1 MDLEKESEEKKNNIS
16 DSEENDFE
24 LLQKFSK
31 HKANINNNTNKKN
44 KEDIFIQCSFNEKSI
59 EQNKEVLSKYEKSG
73 LIKSEHY
80 FSLDKDELED
90 PIDPKKIKREK
101 NNFYLFENNVEN
113 SDLYCGYI
121 DHMNLHKEKNQDKSI
136 ISCPFCFCLISN
148 NILEN
153 KTELG
158 YIIIAKSKYIFK
170 DFSSE
175 LINSSQAKKLFK
187 DNKGIKNYEK
197 EKEKEKEK
205 KIMKDNIE
213 NEEEK
218 IDENDKNNIIN
229 EKMDLEGDNTIKE
242 DNIDN
247 TNNNNDNKYV
257 IISCINCGNIIGL
270 CDAFDNTKIILDYL

>member
-121 DHMNLHKEKNQDKSI
+121 DHMNLQKEKNQDKSI

-197 EKEKEKEK
+197 EKEKEK

-218 IDENDKNNIIN
+218 IDENNIIN
-229 EKMDLEGDNTIKE
+229 EKMDLEGDNSIKE
-242 DNIDN
+242 NNIDY
-247 TNNNNDNKYV
+247 NNNDNKYV

>member
-59 EQNKEVLSKYEKSG
+59 EQNKEILSKYEKSG

-80 FSLDKDELED
+80 FSLDKNELED
-90 PIDPKKIKREK
+90 PIDPKKIKRDK
-101 NNFYLFENNVEN
+101 NNFYLFEKDVEN
-113 SDLYCGYI
+113 SDLYCGYM
-121 DHMNLHKEKNQDKSI
+121 DHMILQKEKNQDKSI

-170 DFSSE
+170 DFSSGV
-175 LINSSQAKKLFK
+175 INTEQANKLFK

-197 EKEKEKEK
+197 EKQK
-205 KIMKDNIE
+205 KLMNDNE
-213 NEEEK
+213 
-218 IDENDKNNIIN
+218 NNIIN
-229 EKMDLEGDNTIKE
+229 EKMDLEGENSIKE
-242 DNIDN
+242 
-247 TNNNNDNKYV
+247 NNSDNDNRYI

>member
-1 MDLEKESEEKKNNIS
+1 MDIENESEEKKNNIS
-16 DSEENDFE
+16 DSEENDLE

-31 HKANINNNTNKKN
+31 HKTNINNSNNKLN
-44 KEDIFIQCSFNEKSI
+44 KDNIFIKCSFNEKSI
-59 EQNKEVLSKYEKSG
+59 EQNKEILSKYEKSG

-80 FSLDKDELED
+80 FSLDKNELED
-90 PIDPKKIKREK
+90 PIDPKKIKRDK
-101 NNFYLFENNVEN
+101 NNFYLFEKDVEN
-113 SDLYCGYI
+113 SDLYCGYM
-121 DHMNLHKEKNQDKSI
+121 DHMILQKEKNQDKSI

-170 DFSSE
+170 DFSSDV
-175 LINSSQAKKLFK
+175 INTEQAKKLFK

-197 EKEKEKEK
+197 EKQK
-205 KIMKDNIE
+205 KLMKDNE
-213 NEEEK
+213 
-218 IDENDKNNIIN
+218 NNIIN
-229 EKMDLEGDNTIKE
+229 EKMDLEGENSIKE
-242 DNIDN
+242 
-247 TNNNNDNKYV
+247 NNSDNDNRYI

>member
-1 MDLEKESEEKKNNIS
+1 MDIEKEPEEKKNNIS

-31 HKANINNNTNKKN
+31 HKTNINNSTIKKN
-44 KEDIFIQCSFNEKSI
+44 KNDIFIKCSFNEKSI
-59 EQNKEVLSKYEKSG
+59 EQNKEILSKYEKSG

-80 FSLDKDELED
+80 FSLDKNELED
-90 PIDPKKIKREK
+90 PIDPKKIRREK
-101 NNFYLFENNVEN
+101 NNFYLFEKDVEN

-121 DHMNLHKEKNQDKSI
+121 DHMNLQKEKNQDKSI

-170 DFSSE
+170 DFSSDV
-175 LINSSQAKKLFK
+175 INTEQAKKIFK

-197 EKEKEKEK
+197 EKQK
-205 KIMKDNIE
+205 KLMKDNIKY
-213 NEEEK
+213 EEEK
-218 IDENDKNNIIN
+218 SNENNENNIIN
-229 EKMDLEGDNTIKE
+229 EKMDLEGENSIKE
-242 DNIDN
+242 NNSD
-247 TNNNNDNKYV
+247 NNNDNKYV

>member
-31 HKANINNNTNKKN
+31 HKANINNNNNTNKKN

-121 DHMNLHKEKNQDKSI
+121 DHMNLQKEKNQDKSI

-218 IDENDKNNIIN
+218 
-229 EKMDLEGDNTIKE
+229 MDLEGDNSTKE
-242 DNIDN
+242 NKIDN
-247 TNNNNDNKYV
+247 TNNDNDNKYV

>member
-1 MDLEKESEEKKNNIS
+1 MELEKEEEKKNVS
-16 DSEENDFE
+16 NDETDLE

-31 HKANINNNTNKKN
+31 HKNNNSNNININKN
-44 KEDIFIQCSFNEKSI
+44 DIFIKCSFDEKTI
-59 EQNKEVLSKYEKSG
+59 EQNKQLLSQYEKSG
-73 LIKSEHY
+73 LIKTDHY
-80 FSLDKDELED
+80 FSLDKEELED

-121 DHMNLHKEKNQDKSI
+121 DHMDLQKIKNKDKSI

-158 YIIIAKSKYIFK
+158 YIIIGKSKYIFK
-170 DFSSE
+170 DFSSDI
-175 LINSSQAKKLFK
+175 INSEEAKKLFK
-187 DNKGIKNYEK
+187 DNKGIKNYER
-197 EKEKEKEK
+197 EKEK
-205 KIMKDNIE
+205 KLNKNMNNDIEKEEEKDNI
-213 NEEEK
+213 NEIQTGSNK
-218 IDENDKNNIIN
+218 
-229 EKMDLEGDNTIKE
+229 KMDIEDEINKENKKEEILDIK
-242 DNIDN
+242 
-247 TNNNNDNKYV
+247 DNKYI

>member
-101 NNFYLFENNVEN
+101 NNFYLFEKDVEN

-121 DHMNLHKEKNQDKSI
+121 DHMNLQKEKNQDKSI

-158 YIIIAKSKYIFK
+158 YVIIAKSKYIFK

-197 EKEKEKEK
+197 EKEKEK

-218 IDENDKNNIIN
+218 
-229 EKMDLEGDNTIKE
+229 MDLEGDNSTKE
-242 DNIDN
+242 NNIDN
-247 TNNNNDNKYV
+247 TNNDNDNKYV

>member
-1 MDLEKESEEKKNNIS
+1 MELEKEEEKKNVS
-16 DSEENDFE
+16 DDETDLE

-31 HKANINNNTNKKN
+31 HKNNNSNNININKN
-44 KEDIFIQCSFNEKSI
+44 DIFIKCSFDEKTI
-59 EQNKEVLSKYEKSG
+59 EQNKQLLSQYEKSG
-73 LIKSEHY
+73 LIKTGHY
-80 FSLDKDELED
+80 FSLDKEELED

-121 DHMNLHKEKNQDKSI
+121 DHMDLQKIKNKDKSI

-148 NILEN
+148 NIIEN

-158 YIIIAKSKYIFK
+158 YIIIGKSKYIFK

-175 LINSSQAKKLFK
+175 ILNSEQAKKLFK

-197 EKEKEKEK
+197 EKQLNQNSEKDYVDVFEEK
-205 KIMKDNIE
+205 KSNE
-213 NEEEK
+213 NK
-218 IDENDKNNIIN
+218 IN
-229 EKMDLEGDNTIKE
+229 EKMDIDKDIEINNKDE
-242 DNIDN
+242 DIIDS
-247 TNNNNDNKYV
+247 KYV
-257 IISCINCGNIIGL
+257 IITCINCGNIIGL

>member
-31 HKANINNNTNKKN
+31 HKANINNNNNTNKKN

-80 FSLDKDELED
+80 FSLDKNELED

-121 DHMNLHKEKNQDKSI
+121 DHMNLQKEKNQDKSI

-158 YIIIAKSKYIFK
+158 YIIIAKSKHIFK

-197 EKEKEKEK
+197 EKEKEK

-218 IDENDKNNIIN
+218 
-229 EKMDLEGDNTIKE
+229 MDLEE
-242 DNIDN
+242 DNIIKENNID
-247 TNNNNDNKYV
+247 NNNNENKYV